1 MKNDAKISKP
11 KALIYQNLEDYSAA
25 KEYQLKIEM
34 YKKDNYKYR
43 GKNNEDR
50 SIDDKIKTK

>member
-1 MKNDAKISKP
+1 
-11 KALIYQNLEDYSAA
+11 LEDYSAA